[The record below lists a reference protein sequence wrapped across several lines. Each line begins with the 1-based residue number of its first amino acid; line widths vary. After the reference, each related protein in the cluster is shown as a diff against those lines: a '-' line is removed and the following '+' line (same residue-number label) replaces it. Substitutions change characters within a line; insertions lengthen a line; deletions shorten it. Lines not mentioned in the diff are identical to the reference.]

1 MNDPTTRDPNEA
13 WLDQQQTAALD
24 DPPPAEPAAP
34 VEEPAPLPVV
44 ANLTPGLAPDVPVI
58 PPSSEM
64 EAIAQMAVTLAAA
77 DAVPAALRRKPND
90 VFLVLCTARDLGVA
104 LTTAMREFHVIDGK
118 VTLSPKVKLAMVRSS
133 GLGRIWADPGNN
145 AETATWYGERRD
157 MPGVVQAS
165 TFTMAEAMNV
175 PARERGANIKLGE
188 KSNWKAYPKRMLS
201 WRALGYL
208 LDDVFPEV
216 GTGLY
221 SPDELGALTNEDGDP
236 IEVSAVESLHGMAGG
251 RAAAA
256 PEPEKPSEEDAAELA
271 RRLAAIRTND
281 DAKAELMAWWQ
292 ERDLPPARKL
302 SARQVPTVLAR
313 VNAIETKY
321 GITVEEPAEEA
332 PADDAEPDA
341 PTAAESGDEAVEPG
355 EVEATFS
362 DETTAPTAEGI
373 SEIAELA
380 ENGDAIGWLI
390 ARAKIMNRKSIERA
404 SKAANVDLPA
414 DLNDARRWWCEYH
427 AEAMGT
433 AIVRILQASP
443 WSAAEA

>member
-104 LTTAMREFHVIDGK
+104 LTTAMREFHVIEGK

-133 GLGRIWADPGNN
+133 GLGRIWADPGND

-221 SPDELGALTNEDGDP
+221 SPDELGALTNEDGEP

-271 RRLAAIRTND
+271 RRLAAIRTNE

-292 ERDLPPARKL
+292 ERDLPVARNL

-321 GITVEEPAEEA
+321 GITAEEPADEPPSDGA
-332 PADDAEPDA
+332 PAAETP
-341 PTAAESGDEAVEPG
+341 GDETVEPG

-362 DETTAPTAEGI
+362 DETTAPTAEQI
-373 SEIAELA
+373 AEIAELA
-380 ENGDAIGWLI
+380 DSGDVVGWLI
-390 ARAKIMNRKSIERA
+390 ARAKIMNRPSIARDA
-404 SKAANVDLPA
+404 KRYGVDLPD
-414 DLNDARRWWCEYH
+414 DLNAARRWWCEH
-427 AEAMGT
+427 QASEIASGLL
-433 AIVRILQASP
+433 AVLSASP
-443 WSAAEA
+443 WAAR